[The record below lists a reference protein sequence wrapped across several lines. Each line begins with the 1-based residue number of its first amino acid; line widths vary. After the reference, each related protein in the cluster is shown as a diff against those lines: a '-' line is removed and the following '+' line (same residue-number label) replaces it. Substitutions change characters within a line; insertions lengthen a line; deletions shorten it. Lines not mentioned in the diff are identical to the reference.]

1 MEMILTRNFVKSLK
15 EEFQTSGIYK
25 IINPK
30 GKIYIG
36 QSIDLYRRLNSYCE
50 SNSAKNQTIL
60 KHSFNKYGR
69 QNHKFKILE
78 KCDVEELNIKERYWQ
93 EFYKDNLLNCR
104 FTKSND
110 KSGYCLEETKIKIS
124 KALKSTDKSWKHLK
138 KKIYQY
144 SNEGL
149 FIKEWESVRKASREL
164 NISLTTIVKSAKGN
178 GSNKSAGGFLWSY
191 NYLEKLEGRVGQD
204 KIKIQQFDLR
214 DNLVNEWYSIS
225 EAAEKTNTS
234 KSSIIRCCKNK
245 QKTANG
251 FLWKYL
257 YTKKHV

>member
-1 MEMILTRNFVKSLK
+1 MKRQ
-15 EEFQTSGIYK
+15 FQTSGIYK

-30 GKIYIG
+30 GKVYIG
-36 QSIDLYRRLNSYCE
+36 QSVDLYRRLNSYCE
-50 SNSAKNQTIL
+50 PNSAKNQTIL

-69 QNHKFKILE
+69 QNHKFEILE
-78 KCDVEELNIKERYWQ
+78 KCDVKELNVKERYWQ

-110 KSGYCLEETKIKIS
+110 KSGYCSDETKIKIS
-124 KALKSTDKSWKHLK
+124 KSLNSTDKSWKHLK
-138 KKIYQY
+138 KKICQY

-149 FIKEWESVRKASREL
+149 FIKEWESLREAARQL
-164 NISLTTIVKSAKGN
+164 NISSTTISKSIKESEN
-178 GSNKSAGGFLWSY
+178 NKSAGGFLWSY
-191 NYLEKLEGRVGQD
+191 NRLKKLEGKVGQA
-204 KIKIQQFDLR
+204 KIKVQQLDLR
-214 DNLVNEWYSIS
+214 NNLINEWDSIS

-257 YTKKHV
+257 